1 MLSFP
6 VRESPDAECT
16 PCAHH
21 TSVIIGRT
29 THPILCAT
37 DIFAGCSGED
47 TVTITQSCATST
59 RRTVDA
65 QSRAYRRLQAAT
77 RAVFEAA
84 AYGVRS

>member
-47 TVTITQSCATST
+47 TVTITKACSHAS
-59 RRTVDA
+59 
-65 QSRAYRRLQAAT
+65 AYRRLQAAT

-84 AYGVRS
+84 AYGVRP